1 MLLFKQQQ
9 AARFFYSN
17 KLSSFSFSFS
27 KWCFNELINQSSR
40 QTRFTTMGQAFRR
53 ASGRIRATSQTDTS
67 SFSNPKITVDH
78 RPPSKIAAD
87 KPVETAKPVKLE
99 SFNDG

>member
-40 QTRFTTMGQAFRR
+40 QQQQQAFVLKWVRHFVEHLEEYKR
-53 ASGRIRATSQTDTS
+53 HLKLTRHHSPSPRSPSTTNLRPRLP
-67 SFSNPKITVDH
+67 PKSRS
-78 RPPSKIAAD
+78 RPQYP
-87 KPVETAKPVKLE
+87 P
-99 SFNDG
+99 N